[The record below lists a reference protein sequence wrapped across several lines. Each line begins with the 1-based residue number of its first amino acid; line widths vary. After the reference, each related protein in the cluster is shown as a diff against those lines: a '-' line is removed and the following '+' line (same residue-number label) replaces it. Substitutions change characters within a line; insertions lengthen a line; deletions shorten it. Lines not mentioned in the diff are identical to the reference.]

1 MCPFAE
7 CRQTFCEYNELS
19 SSGWVPADVV
29 ATGVS
34 PGNAELGPTVDPDGR
49 GVSNRKAG
57 GSGVPDCAGYGKSD
71 KNGLYARRHGLNDVN
86 AIASLIAM

>member
-1 MCPFAE
+1 MSPFAE

-34 PGNAELGPTVDPDGR
+34 PGNAEVGPTVDPDRR

-57 GSGVPDCAGYGKSD
+57 AQECRIAQAVGKVTRMDCTLVVMDS
-71 KNGLYARRHGLNDVN
+71 
-86 AIASLIAM
+86 MT